1 MFGPTNLVTFTKLD
15 LPFFMASEVSFQAVY
30 EIAPRRS
37 YRSAKLVGAI
47 MFAVSGVAEA
57 DGDALACIES
67 PLFHISFLPDLM
79 QVNFRFPSFF
89 VELTFAHV
97 VPAMV
102 AECAGSEAATKIAVM
117 ATARNVVR
125 VRNMRARIS

>member
-1 MFGPTNLVTFTKLD
+1 MQGLVRSTGV
-15 LPFFMASEVSFQAVY
+15 EV
-30 EIAPRRS
+30 
-37 YRSAKLVGAI
+37 
-47 MFAVSGVAEA
+47 GVAVGVGCGVA
-57 DGDALACIES
+57 VGVALGVELSAT
-67 PLFHISFLPDLM
+67 PLFQISCLPDLM
-79 QVNFRFPSFF
+79 QVNFRFPTFF
-89 VELTFAHV
+89 VELTFAQV